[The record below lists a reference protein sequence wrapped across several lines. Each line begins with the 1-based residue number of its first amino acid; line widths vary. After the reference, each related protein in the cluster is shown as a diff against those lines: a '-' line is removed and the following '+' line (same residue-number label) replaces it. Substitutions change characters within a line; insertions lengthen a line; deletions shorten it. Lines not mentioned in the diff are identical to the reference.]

1 VWLKELCGHLQGPC
15 VATQRPL
22 CAGFSR
28 TSEYE
33 LKDFCVRVA
42 KGPLE
47 QNLRTSVNELKDL
60 C

>member
-1 VWLKELCGHLQGPC
+1 VSELKDLFVWLKELCMCG
-15 VATQRPL
+15 
-22 CAGFSR
+22 SS

-42 KGPLE
+42 KDLCRS
-47 QNLRTSVNELKDL
+47 LRTSGKELKDL